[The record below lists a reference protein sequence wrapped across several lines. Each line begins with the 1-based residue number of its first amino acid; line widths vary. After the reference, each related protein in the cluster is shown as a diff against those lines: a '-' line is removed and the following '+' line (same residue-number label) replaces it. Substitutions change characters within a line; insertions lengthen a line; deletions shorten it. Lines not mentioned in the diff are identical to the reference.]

1 MAYTILPKPGSE
13 VGPCKEACEH
23 TDCAQTRAW
32 ADALCPK
39 CNEAIGYE
47 RPMLLVEKTEP
58 WHFSCYVEYIEAGG
72 E

>member
-1 MAYTILPKPGSE
+1 MPKYRCP
-13 VGPCKEACEH
+13 
-23 TDCAQTRAW
+23 DCGYEGEPVVKIGRTEY
-32 ADALCPK
+32 LHVCPN